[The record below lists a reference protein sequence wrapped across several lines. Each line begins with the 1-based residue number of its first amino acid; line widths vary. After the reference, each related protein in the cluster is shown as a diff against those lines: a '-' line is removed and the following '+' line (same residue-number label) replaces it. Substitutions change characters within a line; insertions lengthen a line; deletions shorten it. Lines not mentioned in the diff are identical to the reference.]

1 MYCRKCGRE
10 LSEDTKFCPKCGTS
24 IEVTEKKNEIVK
36 NGDTEKPKLK
46 LGLIVGIL
54 VFIAFIV
61 CIGLFSKEKTVKEP
75 IKEKTIEKEENKIE
89 LSTLDA
95 EIETAD
101 EEYNIEEVIKAYE
114 DYLNTVGGYD
124 EDIYYMFY
132 LNFIEWF
139 TL

>member
-54 VFIAFIV
+54 VLIALIV